1 MKDNPQEELPETIT
15 LEIDKIRSKED
26 IYRIDGDWDGYYI
39 PRRFC
44 HVGKDGQLYQHIEEK
59 EDEVKYQY
67 SRIVKQIADD
77 VNSLMWFFNKHNL
90 RVHCISVGSYEESK
104 TNSDRRIPDD
114 WHQAVKT
121 LEEDIN
127 SEVEKMRGEYPDEH
141 YQLKRPIL

>member
-1 MKDNPQEELPETIT
+1 MKDKTQEELPETIT

-90 RVHCISVGSYEESK
+90 RVHCISVGSYEEFK

-127 SEVEKMRGEYPDEH
+127 SEVEKMRGEYPDDH